1 MNKSFK
7 ERDNS
12 KQQAAQ
18 LNELGGSV
26 SGILAP
32 QVIAMEN
39 REVELTGSASEQQ
52 AQWSTLLKEL
62 YAEGMQDFSDLEI
75 VASTD

>member
-1 MNKSFK
+1 
-7 ERDNS
+7 
-12 KQQAAQ
+12 
-18 LNELGGSV
+18 
-26 SGILAP
+26 
-32 QVIAMEN
+32 MEN